1 MNVCAS
7 SYASSYYL
15 RIRNYCCSSSSWCN
29 NNNNKLRV
37 ISNNNRLANQ
47 GLDVAVS
54 SSNRTSYN
62 NSYYSRHCNFIS
74 WRRSFHCSSSIR
86 SSSSTSYSLPAE
98 HEVSKKEEE
107 EGDCPIDEFLQ
118 LKQETEKLLHH
129 KPRNNNVEE
138 IFSVF
143 QQWAMLPRAIVPNA
157 FQIAD
162 PMDALF
168 RLYLQQTSSMF
179 VDDDPYLERQ
189 KTRMLNII
197 LRQWKWDL
205 LRSSSVEVSRRN
217 QKQRQKQQQ
226 QNDRDDPDES
236 SAVASSSS
244 QHLRKVAIQN
254 AEALFQYCCS
264 SHKNRSSSPSSSVL
278 VQPDLETYHSLMNL
292 SLTMSHVSLSYV
304 IQAETYLRLMMSL
317 PEQQMDTFVLLPN
330 NNDFYYNLH
339 GEQQPFTFDTRSFN
353 NVLHGYSRRR
363 QEGSS
368 QDEYAAEAASR
379 SCRLLKEMHELSSS
393 ADCHYSFNVR
403 PNLTTYKFVLV
414 ALSRSP
420 EDDAPTKCEELLQ
433 TMQNLAA
440 AGYQS
445 SEDCDT
451 NNTNNSSNNNPNS
464 SSGNSMEPDI
474 ACYNTVL
481 HAWWRRNTVAAAERC
496 THIVQ
501 RMIQLHQD
509 GYIRAKPNSF
519 TFDACIRA
527 WARIEGKEA
536 PLDGAE
542 RAESILTRMIA
553 YSDATRAATIRTIA
567 PAGDLLERQ
576 NVDTA
581 CEDCLPS
588 TASFNNVISLWTKAR
603 HQEDHLERAERIL
616 DMLLQEHNSGN
627 NAHAR
632 PTSNSFFSIMIA
644 YMRQG
649 RKRQS
654 VGGFVHAERVYRKME
669 EVDIIPPD
677 AKSHA
682 LQATM
687 EMLASYSQENHRVAR
702 HQQQE
707 LNDITTTIFNHLC
720 RNGYLTNR
728 VLNILKQVVSSNVYM
743 ATLKIQTKNAKFSI
757 DALPKEWSRNI
768 IDYQGRTI

>member
-1 MNVCAS
+1 MPVE
-7 SYASSYYL
+7 
-15 RIRNYCCSSSSWCN
+15 
-29 NNNNKLRV
+29 
-37 ISNNNRLANQ
+37 Q
-47 GLDVAVS
+47 
-54 SSNRTSYN
+54 
-62 NSYYSRHCNFIS
+62 
-74 WRRSFHCSSSIR
+74 
-86 SSSSTSYSLPAE
+86 
-98 HEVSKKEEE
+98 EVSQPEEE
-107 EGDCPIDEFLQ
+107 VEEDCLIDEFLQ
-118 LKQETEKLLHH
+118 LKQETEKVLHH
-129 KPRNNNVEE
+129 EPRNVEE
-138 IFSVF
+138 LFSVF
-143 QQWAMLPRAIVPNA
+143 QQWAMLPRAMVPNE

-179 VDDDPYLERQ
+179 VSDDPYLERQ

-205 LRSSSVEVSRRN
+205 LRSSSVEVSRRS
-217 QKQRQKQQQ
+217 QKQRQKQQWPA
-226 QNDRDDPDES
+226 RDDPNES
-236 SAVASSSS
+236 ADASSSSSSTTSSS

-264 SHKNRSSSPSSSVL
+264 SNTNRSSSPSSVL
-278 VQPDLETYHSLMNL
+278 VHPDLETYHSLMNL
-292 SLTMSHVSLSYV
+292 SLTMSHVSLTYV
-304 IQAETYLRLMMSL
+304 IQAENYLRLMMSL
-317 PEQQMDTFVLLPN
+317 PEQEMDTFVLLPN
-330 NNDFYYNLH
+330 NNDFYCNLH

-363 QEGSS
+363 QESS
-368 QDEYAAEAASR
+368 GQFAAEAASR
-379 SCRLLKEMHELSSS
+379 SCRLLQEMHELSSS
-393 ADCHYSFNVR
+393 ADCHYSCNVR

-420 EDDAPTKCEELLQ
+420 EDDAPKKCEELLQ

-445 SEDCDT
+445 SEDCDA
-451 NNTNNSSNNNPNS
+451 NNTNNTSNNNLS
-464 SSGNSMEPDI
+464 STSGNSMEPDI

-527 WARIEGKEA
+527 WARIEENEA
-536 PLDGAE
+536 PLDVAE
-542 RAESILTRMIA
+542 RAESILMRMIA
-553 YSDATRAATIRTIA
+553 YSNATTRTISPTA
-567 PAGDLLERQ
+567 TDDLLERQ
-576 NVDTA
+576 NVDAA
-581 CEDCLPS
+581 CEYCLPS

-616 DMLLQEHNSGN
+616 DMLLQEYKSGN

-649 RKRQS
+649 RKRHS

-669 EVDIIPPD
+669 KVDIIPSE
-677 AKSHA
+677 ARHHA

-720 RNGYLTNR
+720 RNGFLTNR
-728 VLNILKQVVSSNVYM
+728 VLNILKQVVSPNVYM
-743 ATLKIQTKNAKFSI
+743 TLLKVQTKNAKFSI
-757 DALPKEWSRNI
+757 GTLPKEWSCNI
-768 IDYQGRTI
+768 IDDQKKNNLTKI